1 MSTNPAGGALRY
13 SMSNA
18 ASWTTD
24 ITSPGINLP
33 QLPLRTIGNYS
44 MTLLPQGTFSGTVT
58 VALVGDQTGTLTIGG
73 AAVTHVPAKA
83 GQSKRFTFTNT
94 TANRATTVRINSS
107 QWTSGTWWLLSPTGG
122 ATRATFPAG
131 TTARNYSVTLGA
143 TGTYTLILVPAGTSS
158 GTVSASVL

>member
-1 MSTNPAGGALRY
+1 
-13 SMSNA
+13 
-18 ASWTTD
+18 
-24 ITSPGINLP
+24 
-33 QLPLRTIGNYS
+33 